1 MTFPAE
7 IGTSRWQQSNI
18 HIYRSYIID
27 LQRMRKF
34 SSPNIRRCAVMAAGQ
49 VSPSST
55 WHTLP
60 DGMRLEMISYSRT
73 NAESSTRPPIL
84 FVHGS
89 YHGAWCWEEKFMP
102 YFADKGYESHA
113 ISLRAQGNSDR
124 GELKYAGTLE
134 SHVDDL
140 ASVIGSLE
148 RPPIVVG
155 HSFGGLLVE
164 AYCSLSGVEQR
175 PPVAG
180 LALLASVPPSGNK
193 DIIVRITKNSL
204 LNSFKITWY
213 VLAECIIS
221 YSWLLLVC
229 FSFLTTVFLQAGGL

>member
-1 MTFPAE
+1 
-7 IGTSRWQQSNI
+7 
-18 HIYRSYIID
+18 
-27 LQRMRKF
+27 
-34 SSPNIRRCAVMAAGQ
+34 
-49 VSPSST
+49 
-55 WHTLP
+55 
-60 DGMRLEMISYSRT
+60 
-73 NAESSTRPPIL
+73 
-84 FVHGS
+84 
-89 YHGAWCWEEKFMP
+89 MP

-134 SHVDDL
+134 SHVNDL

-193 DIIVRITKNSL
+193 EIIVRITKNSL

-213 VLAECIIS
+213 VLAECSIS
-221 YSWLLLVC
+221 YCCTGFCLFAHLLLPQFCTQGVYNKVVC
-229 FSFLTTVFLQAGGL
+229 SEQRFMQRTFL